1 MTVKI
6 NPQKM
11 AGTVRAVESKSD
23 AHRVLFCAALSNT
36 ESTFQIKNI
45 SKDILATIGALKAL
59 GADIEHTPE
68 GSVSVKPLWG
78 NVKEN
83 TYIDCD
89 ESGSTLRF
97 ILPLAGATAGNFK
110 ITAGGR
116 LPYRPIN
123 PFIQSLNINGMGF
136 SREKLPLSVMGK
148 LRSGRFLLPG
158 HVSSQFVSGLL
169 FTLPILEG
177 DSEIFLTSEL
187 ESAAYVGMTAK
198 RLKDFGI
205 RFEKED
211 NIYKISGGQKYT
223 VPENLAIEGDW
234 SNAAFWLAAG
244 ALDGSVEVEGLQA
257 DSCQSDKVILEVLK
271 SMGANI
277 SFEGGVLKVFG
288 GKLTATEFDASQAPD
303 LFPVVATLMAVSQ
316 GTSLIKNAARLR
328 LKESDRLS
336 AISQGLK
343 NLGADIEEGGDY
355 LKITGKDLLKGGEV
369 DGYNDHRIVMA
380 LAVLA
385 AKCENGLVI
394 NGAQAVEKSYPN
406 FFEDFKSLGG
416 EAHVI

>member
-1 MTVKI
+1 
-6 NPQKM
+6 
-11 AGTVRAVESKSD
+11 
-23 AHRVLFCAALSNT
+23 
-36 ESTFQIKNI
+36 
-45 SKDILATIGALKAL
+45 
-59 GADIEHTPE
+59 
-68 GSVSVKPLWG
+68 
-78 NVKEN
+78 
-83 TYIDCD
+83 
-89 ESGSTLRF
+89 
-97 ILPLAGATAGNFK
+97 
-110 ITAGGR
+110 
-116 LPYRPIN
+116 
-123 PFIQSLNINGMGF
+123 
-136 SREKLPLSVMGK
+136 
-148 LRSGRFLLPG
+148 
-158 HVSSQFVSGLL
+158 
-169 FTLPILEG
+169 
-177 DSEIFLTSEL
+177 
-187 ESAAYVGMTAK
+187 MTAK